1 MLETN
6 INELYLRYFND
17 EAKKSLVFGWLI
29 DSATTS
35 QYFQIGTVP
44 NDYTGT
50 PLLTSVSDP
59 YMVDNSIDLKA
70 IRVQED
76 GSLSIYD
83 GFDEQLDT
91 LIYIDQTHI
100 TLTSD
105 ASKTLNT
112 IWHLHQLYSY
122 TFEHLNS
129 ISDIVANGFDVY
141 DIDCTTK
148 THISTSSNIPADAG
162 FDLKLADNIVVS
174 YHLCMLKSIKTEK
187 DLIERLFI
195 YSNITKLML
204 QCYISN
210 ILVNVYK
217 STLNHLYS
225 NPSQYV
231 NTSDTNLNTTGVNKI
246 DRILNF
252 IDHSKKCVSNQ
263 INLLHTIHTININNG
278 LSIQKM
284 NGDNCSFKVINANS
298 FILDLFS
305 NIQKSKHILMDINTQ
320 KMYEI
325 PHDTSITIKDGE
337 HIISFSTP
345 KCIIDDTASNS
356 LKIVFKTSG
365 FFKSEYDD
373 KVDNINEL
381 NKKMVEQKDEYKT
394 ALTNNKY
401 MKAHFYGVETIYYSV
416 IVMVIF
422 VVIFFVAGNSES
434 DRSLRA
440 LLLLV
445 IVSILYGM
453 YLTFM
458 ETKEFFISS
467 NNDYSDLNL
476 KINHINDKLDDY
488 LNAIVRYTPTIG
500 LGNVYNELLKVIGKD
515 INKLNVNNTM
525 LVGAVNKTIDY
536 TNSGWHDFYKKNMFI
551 HTVFLITIIIL
562 LYYWFAYN
570 FPDNTYWLIFLTV
583 LLCLII
589 VFNYFRNVHRVVR
602 TKYRH
607 KYWMNM
613 KISQ

>member
-17 EAKKSLVFGWLI
+17 EAKKSVVFGWLI

-35 QYFQIGTVP
+35 QYFQIRPVP

-50 PLLTSVSDP
+50 PLLSSVSDA

-70 IRVQED
+70 IRIQTD
-76 GSLSIYD
+76 GSLSIYN

-91 LIYIDQTHI
+91 IIYIDQSHI

-105 ASKTLNT
+105 ALKTINT

-129 ISDIVANGFDVY
+129 VSDIVANGFDVY

-148 THISTSSNIPADAG
+148 TRVSTASTIPSDTA
-162 FDLKLADNIVVS
+162 FDLKLANNAVVS

-204 QCYISN
+204 QCFVSN
-210 ILVNVYK
+210 IFVNVYK

-225 NPSQYV
+225 NPSVYV
-231 NTSDTNLNTTGVNKI
+231 NTSDTNLNTTGETKI
-246 DRILNF
+246 DRVLNF
-252 IDHSKKCVSNQ
+252 VDHSKKCVSNQ
-263 INLLHTIHTININNG
+263 INVLNTIHTININNG
-278 LSIQKM
+278 LSIQKQ
-284 NGDNCSFKVINANS
+284 DDCSFKVVNANS

-305 NIQKSKHILMDINTQ
+305 EIQQSKHIIMDMNTQ
-320 KMYEI
+320 KMYDI
-325 PHDTSITIKDGE
+325 PHDTSITVKDGN
-337 HIISFSTP
+337 HIIKFSTS
-345 KCIIDDTASNS
+345 KCIIDENNTNP

-365 FFKSEYDD
+365 FYKAEYDD
-373 KVDNINEL
+373 RVDNVTEL
-381 NKKMVEQKDEYKT
+381 NNKMNEQKDEYKT

-401 MKAHFYGVETIYYSV
+401 MKAHYYGIDTIYYLV
-416 IVMVIF
+416 IVMLILVI
-422 VVIFFVAGNSES
+422 IFFVAGNSDS
-434 DRSLRA
+434 DRSIRS
-440 LLLLV
+440 LLLIV

-453 YLTFM
+453 FLSFM
-458 ETKEFFISS
+458 ETKEFFISAR
-467 NNDYSDLNL
+467 NDYSDLNT
-476 KINHINDKLDDY
+476 KITHINDKLDDY
-488 LNAIVRYTPTIG
+488 LNAIVRYSPTIG
-500 LGNVYNELLKVIGKD
+500 LGNVYNELLNVIGKD
-515 INKLNVNNTM
+515 IKKLNVSNTM
-525 LVGAVNKTIDY
+525 LIGAVNKTNDY
-536 TNSGWHDFYKKNMFI
+536 TNSNWHDLYKKTMFI
-551 HTVFLITIIIL
+551 HTVFLITITIL
-562 LYYWFAYN
+562 LYYWFSYN
-570 FPDNTYWLIFLTV
+570 FPENTPWLMFLTV
-583 LLCLII
+583 LLCLVI